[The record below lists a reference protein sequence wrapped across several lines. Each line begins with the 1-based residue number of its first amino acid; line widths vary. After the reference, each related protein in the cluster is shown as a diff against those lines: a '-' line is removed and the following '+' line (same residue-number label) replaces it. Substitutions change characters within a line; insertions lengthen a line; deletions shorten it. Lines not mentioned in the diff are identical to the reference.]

1 MRGRIALALVM
12 MAAAFATPAQ
22 AQRDSDERRAALQAY
37 RDSLEAEVVQ
47 KFVGRL
53 SRDLRLNSGQRA
65 TVEQVIRSGADRR
78 RELTRASREL
88 HSRLIRAVRSDDT
101 SSDEFQRLLASHE
114 VLRRRE
120 HDSWTQDQLQLA
132 AVLSPRQQAH
142 FLLSWT
148 HFQETLR
155 EIMSRRP
162 DRDDDDDHDRRKED
176 HRH

>member
-1 MRGRIALALVM
+1 MRRIAPLLIL
-12 MAAAFATPAQ
+12 MAIAFAAPAQ
-22 AQRDSDERRAALQAY
+22 AQRNSDARRAELQAY

-53 SRDLRLNSGQRA
+53 SRELRLNSTQRT

-78 RELTRASREL
+78 HKLLSASSAL
-88 HSRLIRAVRSDDT
+88 QSRLIRAVRSDDT
-101 SSDEFQRLLASHE
+101 SSEEFQRLLASHE
-114 VLRRRE
+114 ALRRHE
-120 HDSWTQDQLQLA
+120 HDSWTQDQQKLA
-132 AVLSPRQQAH
+132 AVLNPRQRAY

-155 EIMSRRP
+155 EIKSRRP
-162 DRDDDDDHDRRKED
+162 DRDNDDEHRHDREG